1 MEFML
6 FVLIHEND
14 RQCVLSLVSRLD
26 SISYC
31 LSKGEMHDNV
41 HSLLLNSLIRY
52 LEFLVEKRIRTMR
65 ISTMI
70 TNKSCIC
77 LHSNRADEW
86 FCLLVPLSRG
96 HSKDL

>member
-14 RQCVLSLVSRLD
+14 RHCVLSLVSRLD

-31 LSKGEMHDNV
+31 LSKGEMHDNA

-65 ISTMI
+65 IRTMI

-77 LHSNRADEW
+77 LHSNGVDEW